1 MARHEGQPVS
11 ARAADL
17 QTIYQAVRAGFGR
30 ALLPIA
36 TLHATRRLRHSRRP
50 RRRRGNSGCWWSP
63 VRQIRR
69 VSLTLGWVE
78 AVVRDAFPPEKANT
92 GEILSGVR

>member
-1 MARHEGQPVS
+1 MS

-36 TLHATRRLRHSRRP
+36 IAARDATLAPLPTPEAPSRELWLLVERR
-50 RRRRGNSGCWWSP
+50 

-78 AVVRDAFPPEKANT
+78 AVVRDAFPPAKANT